1 MRRTRKTEKPEGR
14 KLPPA
19 FTFGFHRMRGKRAC
33 FPYKDQKKMM
43 IKLQEY

>member
-33 FPYKDQKKMM
+33 FPKKMM

>member
-19 FTFGFHRMRGKRAC
+19 FTFGFHRMRGKWAC
-33 FPYKDQKKMM
+33 FLYMDQKKMM
-43 IKLQEY
+43 IKLQEF